1 MPAEEETPE
10 QETPEQET
18 PPRVVQAGALGGAL
32 GEPWHRTPVGFRW
45 WWVTMVAAVIA
56 VFAALA
62 LWAPGPDLE
71 HVLTQPGMLILLGL
85 MLLADLYPTMP
96 WMRTANPL
104 DDYILSTPLAI
115 AAMLAYGPQ
124 AAVAFLLAG
133 AAMTLALRM
142 VWWRVVLNTALW
154 GLQGAAAA
162 GTLILLTPSHDW
174 TDPVPVW
181 AMLPLSAALGVVSES
196 LNLVLIGVSLT
207 LVGAISWAEHLADWR
222 NQLAVG
228 SLALT
233 APIAAV
239 LAWNSPALL
248 PLLALAMLAAQ
259 SGLRA
264 VSFRTT
270 QAGTDPLTSIANRAT
285 LLARLRERITG
296 RPGANGTVTL
306 LLIDLDGFKLVNDRY
321 GHLAGDR
328 VLVEVAQRLEAATR
342 SGDLVARFGGD
353 EFAVLLGQ
361 GAAARTAEDVAAR
374 IREAVARPIQIG
386 ERSVL
391 IGVSVGAAVTTGARD
406 ARALLA
412 GADAELYRAKAA
424 RPEARP
430 PGIEP
435 VIDDPVW
442 STTSVLPPATATV
455 GR

>member
-1 MPAEEETPE
+1 MPVD
-10 QETPEQET
+10 QETPA
-18 PPRVVQAGALGGAL
+18 VVVRAGALGGH
-32 GEPWHRTPVGFRW
+32 WRRTPVRFRW
-45 WWVTMVAAVIA
+45 WWGTMLIAAIA
-56 VFAALA
+56 AFTALA
-62 LWAPGPDLE
+62 LWAPGPDLA
-71 HVLTQPGMLILLGL
+71 VILTQPGMLILLGL

-96 WMRTANPL
+96 WMRAANPL
-104 DDYILSTPLAI
+104 DDYVLSTPLAI
-115 AAMLAYGPQ
+115 AAMLVYGPH
-124 AAVAFLLAG
+124 AVVAFLLAG

-142 VWWRVVLNTALW
+142 AWWRVVLNTAVW

-162 GTLILLTPSHDW
+162 GLLILLTGGHNW
-174 TDPVPVW
+174 AQPVPVW
-181 AMLPLSAALGVVSES
+181 AMLPLSAALGLVVES
-196 LNLVLIGVSLT
+196 LNLVLIGVSVI
-207 LVGAISWAEHLADWR
+207 LVGATTWAEHLADWR

-270 QAGTDPLTSIANRAT
+270 LAGTDPLTSIANRAT
-285 LLARLRERITG
+285 LLARLRDRMTSRAG
-296 RPGANGTVTL
+296 GKDGGKDTVTL

-353 EFAVLLGQ
+353 EFAVLMDHDAPAR
-361 GAAARTAEDVAAR
+361 AAEEIAAR

-386 ERSVL
+386 ERSVV
-391 IGVSVGAAVTTGARD
+391 IGVSVGAAVTTGAPD

-424 RPEARP
+424 RPALPTVQP
-430 PGIEP
+430 PGI
-435 VIDDPVW
+435 DPAFDGPQW
-442 STTSVLPPATATV
+442 STTSAQPPATVTA
-455 GR
+455 GH

>member
-1 MPAEEETPE
+1 MPAE
-10 QETPEQET
+10 QQS
-18 PPRVVQAGALGGAL
+18 PPLVVQAGALAG
-32 GEPWHRTPVGFRW
+32 PWCRTPVGFRW
-45 WWVTMVAAVIA
+45 WSVAVVAAVIA
-56 VFAALA
+56 AFAALA
-62 LWAPGPDLE
+62 LLAPGYDLAYI
-71 HVLTQPGMLILLGL
+71 LTSPGMLILLGL

-96 WMRTANPL
+96 WMRAANPL

-115 AAMLAYGPQ
+115 AAMLVYGPH

-162 GTLILLTPSHDW
+162 GTLVLLTGSHDW
-174 TDPVPVW
+174 AAPVPVW
-181 AMLPLSAALGVVSES
+181 AMLPLSAVLGVVIES
-196 LNLVLIGVSLT
+196 LNLVLIGISLT
-207 LVGAISWAEHLADWR
+207 LVGAITWAEHLADWR

-239 LAWNSPALL
+239 LAWRAPALL

-264 VSFRTT
+264 VSYRTT
-270 QAGTDPLTSIANRAT
+270 LAGTDPLTAIANRAT
-285 LLARLRERITG
+285 LLARLRERMTG
-296 RPGANGTVTL
+296 RRGARDTVTL
-306 LLIDLDGFKLVNDRY
+306 LLVDLDGFKSVNDRY
-321 GHLAGDR
+321 GHLVGDR

-361 GAAARTAEDVAAR
+361 GAPARSAEEVAAR
-374 IREAVARPIQIG
+374 IREAVARPIEIG
-386 ERSVL
+386 ERSVV
-391 IGVSVGAAVTTGARD
+391 IGVSVGAVTTTGAHD

-424 RPEARP
+424 RPAVPEPRRP
-430 PGIEP
+430 ALLPAF
-435 VIDDPVW
+435 DDPLW
-442 STTSVLPPATATV
+442 STTSAVPPAIEAA

>member
-1 MPAEEETPE
+1 MPVD
-10 QETPEQET
+10 QETPAV
-18 PPRVVQAGALGGAL
+18 VVQAGTLGGH
-32 GEPWHRTPVGFRW
+32 WRRTPVRFRW
-45 WWVTMVAAVIA
+45 WWVSMVTAAIA
-56 VFAALA
+56 AFTALT
-62 LWAPGPDLE
+62 LLAPGPDLAAI
-71 HVLTQPGMLILLGL
+71 LTQPGMVILLGL

-96 WMRTANPL
+96 WMRAANPL

-115 AAMLAYGPQ
+115 AAMLVYGPH

-142 VWWRVVLNTALW
+142 VLWRVVLNTALW

-162 GTLILLTPSHDW
+162 GTLILLTGPHNW
-174 TDPVPVW
+174 TEPVPVW
-181 AMLPLSAALGVVSES
+181 AMLPLSAALGVVIES

-207 LVGAISWAEHLADWR
+207 LVGATTWAEHLADWR

-285 LLARLRERITG
+285 LLARLRDRMTG
-296 RPGANGTVTL
+296 RAGGKDTVTL

-353 EFAVLLGQ
+353 EFAVLMGQ
-361 GAAARTAEDVAAR
+361 GAPARTAEEVAAR

-386 ERSVL
+386 ERSVV
-391 IGVSVGAAVTTGARD
+391 IGVSVGAAVTTGAPD

-424 RPEARP
+424 RPALPAVQP
-430 PGIEP
+430 PGIGP
-435 VIDDPVW
+435 AIDGPLW
-442 STTSVLPPATATV
+442 SATSVLPPATATV

>member
-1 MPAEEETPE
+1 MPAEPETPAV
-10 QETPEQET
+10 
-18 PPRVVQAGALGGAL
+18 VVQSGTLGGK
-32 GEPWHRTPVGFRW
+32 WRRTPVRFRC
-45 WWVTMVAAVIA
+45 WWVTMVGAVIA
-56 VFAALA
+56 AFAALA
-62 LWAPGPDLE
+62 LWAPGPDLAYI
-71 HVLTQPGMLILLGL
+71 VTQPGMLVLLGL

-96 WMRTANPL
+96 WMRAANPL

-115 AAMLAYGPQ
+115 AAMLVYGPH
-124 AAVAFLLAG
+124 AAVVFLLAG

-142 VWWRVVLNTALW
+142 VWWRVALNTALW

-162 GTLILLTPSHDW
+162 GTLIMLTGSHDW
-174 TDPVPVW
+174 LEPVPVW
-181 AMLPLSAALGVVSES
+181 AMLPLSAALGVVIES
-196 LNLVLIGVSLT
+196 LNLVLIGASST
-207 LVGAISWAEHLADWR
+207 LVGATTWAEHLGDWR

-239 LAWNSPALL
+239 LAWNSPGLL

-264 VSFRTT
+264 VSYRTT
-270 QAGTDPLTSIANRAT
+270 LAGTDPLTSIANRAT
-285 LLARLRERITG
+285 LLARLRDRMTG
-296 RPGANGTVTL
+296 RAGGKDAVTL

-353 EFAVLLGQ
+353 EFAVLMDH
-361 GAAARTAEDVAAR
+361 GAPARTAEEVSAR

-391 IGVSVGAAVTTGARD
+391 IGVSVGAAVTTGAPD
-406 ARALLA
+406 AHALLA
-412 GADAELYRAKAA
+412 GADAELYRAKATRTVLPTA
-424 RPEARP
+424 QP

-435 VIDDPVW
+435 EIDDPVW
-442 STTSVLPPATATV
+442 STTSVLPPATARV
-455 GR
+455 GL